1 MGKQTQ
7 DRPKSAANRAAARHL
22 AIVKARNKRIMLITV
37 SLCLLLV
44 LVAGIITGVYLLSRR
59 TKDDGRILNN
69 VIVAGVNIGGMTK
82 EDAINAIRLTVEPKL
97 TTESMIVWL
106 DNDSLILSPEKTGI
120 QLDVEELVEAAYA
133 YGRTGTNMEKRI
145 ARLRAEDKIHAI
157 ALLPYLR
164 LNLVAIRSAVENF
177 CDGYSVEMVE
187 PVVSISGQRPTY
199 KLNGNNS
206 NAVHQVLTITMGTPE
221 SYLDPNDL
229 YYEILDAYSM
239 FNMEFRYELPVLV
252 APKIPNAQEIFDTY
266 CISPVDATLDPKTY
280 AVTDE
285 VYGYGFNVYM
295 LQQRLD
301 RAEYGETLEVTLEF
315 LLPDITAEALAGG
328 LFEDQLVRFTATC
341 ADTTANRNKNL
352 AKACDTINGLVVK
365 PGESF
370 DLNDA
375 LGPRTS
381 ERGYYSAPIYAG
393 STASVIGGGVDQ
405 LASALYYCAL
415 RTGMQIDEHHYHRY
429 AMTYTPMGTDAA
441 LSNTENL
448 VFTNTSSD
456 PIRILAEAIGGNVR
470 ITIMGTQENK
480 YVMDIESVVILETQP
495 GTIYQSMEQDNV
507 YGYKDGTVIQ
517 TGMVGYDV
525 ETYLCKYNKKTGE
538 LESRE
543 LLATVSYEVRDIV
556 VIKIETME

>member
-1 MGKQTQ
+1 
-7 DRPKSAANRAAARHL
+7 
-22 AIVKARNKRIMLITV
+22 
-37 SLCLLLV
+37 
-44 LVAGIITGVYLLSRR
+44 
-59 TKDDGRILNN
+59 
-69 VIVAGVNIGGMTK
+69 
-82 EDAINAIRLTVEPKL
+82 
-97 TTESMIVWL
+97 MIVWL
-106 DNDSLILSPEKTGI
+106 DNDSLILSPEMTGI

-133 YGRTGTNMEKRI
+133 YGRTGSNMEKRI

-164 LNLVAIRSAVENF
+164 LNLAAIRSNVQSF

-199 KLNGNNS
+199 KLNGNND

-239 FNMEFRYELPVLV
+239 FTMEFRYEPPVLV
-252 APKIPNAQEIFDTY
+252 APKVPNAQEIFDTY
-266 CISPVDATLDPKTY
+266 CISPVDAILDPKTY

-285 VYGYGFNVYM
+285 VYGYGFNVHM

-301 RAEYGETLEVTLEF
+301 RADYGETLEVTLEF

-328 LFEDQLVRFTATC
+328 LFEDRLARYTATC

-352 AKACDTINGLVVK
+352 TKACNTLNGLVVK

-370 DLNDA
+370 DLNGA

-393 STASVIGGGVDQ
+393 STASVIGGGVAQ
-405 LASALYYCAL
+405 IASALYYCAL
-415 RTGMQIDEHHYHRY
+415 QAGMQIDEHHYHRY

-456 PIRILAEAIGGNVR
+456 PIRILAEAIGGNVK
-470 ITIMGTQENK
+470 ITLMGTQEGK
-480 YVMDIESVVILETQP
+480 YVFDIESVIILEKQP
-495 GTIYQSMEQDNV
+495 GIVYQSMEKDNV
-507 YGYKDGTVIQ
+507 YGYTDGTVIQ
-517 TGMVGYDV
+517 TGLVGYDV
-525 ETYLCKYNKKTGE
+525 ETYLCTYNKKTGE
-538 LESRE
+538 LVSRE
-543 LLATVSYEVRDIV
+543 LLAAVSYDVRDIV
-556 VIKIETME
+556 MIKIETME